1 MECKILIDFGK
12 CFCKFRLFDFKNICL
27 FYFSLVFRKSFIE
40 KFNLK
45 FNLNCKKKFVNNCR

>member
-12 CFCKFRLFDFKNICL
+12 YFCKFRLFDFKNICL
-27 FYFSLVFRKSFIE
+27 FYFSLVFRNFFIE

-45 FNLNCKKKFVNNCR
+45 FNLNCKKKICK

>member
-12 CFCKFRLFDFKNICL
+12 YFCKFRLFKNICL
-27 FYFSLVFRKSFIE
+27 FYFSLVFRKNFIE